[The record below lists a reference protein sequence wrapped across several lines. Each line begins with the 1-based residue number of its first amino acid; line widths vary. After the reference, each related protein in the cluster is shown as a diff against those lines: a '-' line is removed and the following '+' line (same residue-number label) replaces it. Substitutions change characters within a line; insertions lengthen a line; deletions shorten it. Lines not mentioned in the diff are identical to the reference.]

1 MTTPEPVVIVEY
13 SPDWPRQFED
23 IRTLLLATL
32 GELALAVEHV
42 GSTAVPGLP
51 AKPIIDIDVVI
62 AQSGD
67 INAVRTA
74 LAAIGYMYSGEQG
87 IAGRHAFKQ
96 PADLPR
102 HHCYVCA
109 KDSAELLRHLRFRD
123 ALRRDPRLA
132 ADYAALKAELAETFR
147 DDRLGYSEAKT
158 AFVEAVLRRG

>member
-13 SPDWPRQFED
+13 SPDWAPQFEQ
-23 IRTLLLATL
+23 IRALLLTTL

-42 GSTAVPGLP
+42 GSTAVPGLA

-62 AQSGD
+62 ARLDD
-67 INAVRTA
+67 IDAVKTA
-74 LAAIGYMYSGEQG
+74 LTAIGYAYSGEQG

-109 KDSAELLRHLRFRD
+109 KDSAELLRHLSFRD
-123 ALRRDPRLA
+123 ALRHDPRLA
-132 ADYAALKAELAETFR
+132 ANYAALKQELPATFR

-158 AFVEAVLRRG
+158 AFVEAALRRH